1 MGHPA
6 FENAD
11 FLGAAL
17 ALAAE
22 HGPSAVTVAA
32 ISARLKSPT
41 GSFYH
46 RFASRDALLAE
57 LWFNT
62 VLAFQHGIT
71 EALDAG
77 DGLRAALHTPA
88 WVREHLDEGRL
99 LLLYHRDDF
108 VHGDWP
114 QTLRDRLAE
123 QGRRGEE
130 RLRQLARAT
139 FGRAGPGEI
148 RRLQF
153 VLSEV
158 PVAAVRQH
166 LLRREKPPP
175 IVDELIRTTWH
186 ALIDAYR
193 TTRATARPNRH
204 RPVNPRR

>member
-6 FENAD
+6 FDNSD

-17 ALAAE
+17 AVAAE

-32 ISARLKSPT
+32 ISARLKAPT

-62 VLAFQHGIT
+62 VLAFQEGIAA
-71 EALDAG
+71 ALDAG
-77 DGLRAALHTPA
+77 DGLKAALHTPA
-88 WVREHLDEGRL
+88 WVRGHLDEGRL

-114 QTLRDRLAE
+114 RALRDALSD
-123 QGRRGEE
+123 QGRRGEA
-130 RLRQLARAT
+130 RLRKFTRAT

-148 RRLQF
+148 RRAQF

-166 LLRREKPPP
+166 LMRREPPP
-175 IVDELIRTTWH
+175 KIVDDLIRATWH
-186 ALIDAYR
+186 AVIDGYR
-193 TTRATARPNRH
+193 AD
-204 RPVNPRR
+204 RRTST

>member
-6 FENAD
+6 FDNSD

-17 ALAAE
+17 ALVGE
-22 HGPSAVTVAA
+22 GGPSAVTVAA
-32 ISARLKSPT
+32 ISSRLKAPT

-62 VLAFQHGIT
+62 VLAFQDGIAV
-71 EALDAG
+71 ALDAG
-77 DGLRAALHTPA
+77 DGIGAALHTPG
-88 WVREHLDEGRL
+88 WVRQHLDEGRL

-114 QTLRDRLAE
+114 QAFRDRLAE

-130 RLRQLARAT
+130 RLRKLARDT
-139 FGRAGPGEI
+139 FGRAGPAEV
-148 RRLQF
+148 RRAQF

-166 LLRREKPPP
+166 LLRREPPPP
-175 IVDELIRTTWH
+175 IVDELIRVTWH
-186 ALIDAYR
+186 AVVDGYR
-193 TTRATARPNRH
+193 TGKRKSK
-204 RPVNPRR
+204 